1 MFTAWLRKVTHK
13 IIAPIAAALARLG
26 VPANTITILG
36 SVFTIIVALLIALGH
51 LRLGGV
57 LLIGA
62 ASIDALD
69 GAVARQMG
77 RATKFG
83 AFLDS
88 VLDRV
93 SESAVLLGLAWWYM
107 GQPGQIEEIL
117 AYVAIVGSML
127 VSYARARGEG
137 IGVDC
142 EVGLFTRVERA
153 ILIIAALILGLTTP
167 ALWVL
172 AVGTTITAIHRIV
185 HVYLQVKDMPLVNH

>member
-13 IIAPIAAALARLG
+13 IVIPIAATLARLG
-26 VPANTITILG
+26 IPANTITILG
-36 SVFTIIVALLIALGH
+36 SVFTMIVALLIALGH

-69 GAVARQMG
+69 GAVARQVG

-107 GQPGQIEEIL
+107 GQPGQVEEIL
-117 AYVAIVGSML
+117 AYIAIVGSML

-167 ALWVL
+167 ALWIL
-172 AVGTTITAIHRIV
+172 AIGTMITAIHRIV
-185 HVYLQVKDMPLVNH
+185 HVYIQVRDTLLVNH

>member
-1 MFTAWLRKVTHK
+1 MFTAWLRKITHRIVT
-13 IIAPIAAALARLG
+13 PIAAALARLG

-36 SVFTIIVALLIALGH
+36 SVLTIIVAFLIALGH

-69 GAVARQMG
+69 GAVARQVG

-107 GQPGQIEEIL
+107 GQPGQVEEIL
-117 AYVAIVGSML
+117 AYIAIVGSML

-167 ALWVL
+167 ALWIL
-172 AVGTTITAIHRIV
+172 AVGTMITAIHRIV
-185 HVYLQVKDMPLVNH
+185 HVYLQVRDMPLVNH